1 MTTTYTIE
9 KYVREDTDAY
19 GKAGEVEW
27 HIVNIKT
34 QEVVQIYPLRRMA
47 KEALAAAKRSASLMK
62 KVSNNTCP
70 PKTPDAVPADGIK
83 SALVLIT
90 MPYKLPAVALP
101 IMKPVT
107 VTVTPVFAA
116 ID

>member
-27 HIVNIKT
+27 HIINIKT

-47 KEALAAAKRSASLMK
+47 KEALAAA
-62 KVSNNTCP
+62 
-70 PKTPDAVPADGIK
+70 
-83 SALVLIT
+83 
-90 MPYKLPAVALP
+90 
-101 IMKPVT
+101 
-107 VTVTPVFAA
+107 
-116 ID
+116 